1 MSQRFRKAIEMDS
14 LRTPDTRFENLP
26 DYPFTP
32 NYVDDLP
39 NYVSVRIHF
48 VDTGPHNAEQTFL
61 CLHGEPTW
69 SYLYRKMM
77 PVFAAAG
84 HRAVAPDFIGFGKSD
99 KPVDDH
105 IYTFD
110 FHRKML
116 IEFVERLDLQNII
129 LVCQDWGGLLGLTLP
144 LAMPERFIGLLV
156 MNTTL
161 GTGDGPLSQ
170 GFLDWRA
177 WVAKNPDMAV
187 GKLMSRTCPH
197 LSPEEI
203 AAYDAPFPDARYKA
217 GVRRFPQIVPDHL
230 DASGAAISRQARD
243 WWKNSW
249 QGKTIMAVGMTDP
262 VLGPAVMRELA
273 KNIRNCPEPT
283 EISDAGH
290 FVPEWGA
297 DIARSALQVF

>member
-1 MSQRFRKAIEMDS
+1 MES
-14 LRTPDTRFENLP
+14 LRTPDARFENLP
-26 DYPFTP
+26 DYSFAPSYID
-32 NYVDDLP
+32 NLP
-39 NYVSVRIHF
+39 SYADIRIHF
-48 VDTGPHNAEQTFL
+48 VDAGPRNSEKTFL

-69 SYLYRKMM
+69 SYLYRKMI

-99 KPVDDH
+99 KPVDDN

-110 FHRKML
+110 FHRDML
-116 IEFVERLDLQNII
+116 MELIERLDLQNII

-144 LAMPERFIGLLV
+144 LAMPERFSGLLV

-197 LSPEEI
+197 LSTGEI
-203 AAYDAPFPDARYKA
+203 AAYDAPFPDVRYKA
-217 GVRRFPQIVPDHL
+217 GVRRFPQIVPDHP
-230 DASGAAISRQARD
+230 DAPGAAISRQARD

-249 QGKTIMAVGMTDP
+249 RGKTMMAVGMTDP
-262 VLGPAVMRELA
+262 VLGPAVMSELTG
-273 KNIRNCPEPT
+273 NIRDCPEPMQ
-283 EISDAGH
+283 ISKAGH

-297 DIARSALQVF
+297 DIAHRALQVF

>member
-1 MSQRFRKAIEMDS
+1 MDS
-14 LRTPDTRFENLP
+14 LRTPDARFENLP
-26 DYPFTP
+26 DYSFTP

-39 NYVSVRIHF
+39 SYVGIRIHF
-48 VDTGPHNAEQTFL
+48 VDIGPSNAERIFL

-69 SYLYRKMM
+69 SYLYRKMI
-77 PVFAAAG
+77 PVFATAG

-99 KPVDDH
+99 KPVDDAV
-105 IYTFD
+105 YTFD

-116 IEFVERLDLQNII
+116 IEFVERLNLQNII

-144 LAMPERFIGLLV
+144 LALPGRINGLLV

-161 GTGDGPLSQ
+161 GTGDGPLTQ

-177 WVAKNPDMAV
+177 WVAKNPDMPV

-197 LSPEEI
+197 LSAGEI
-203 AAYDAPFPDARYKA
+203 AAYDAPFLDARYKA

-230 DASGAAISRQARD
+230 DAPGAAISRQARD

-249 QGKTIMAVGMTDP
+249 QGKTMMAVGMTDP
-262 VLGPAVMRELA
+262 VLGPAVMSELA
-273 KNIRNCPEPT
+273 GNIRNCPEPLQLP
-283 EISDAGH
+283 DAGH

-297 DIARSALQVF
+297 DIAHRALQVFLDA